1 MAMKKLVLVLI
12 VFVQSLSAQ
21 NIQTSLV
28 YSVHPSDGSQTRPP
42 LLILLHGYG
51 SNEND
56 LLDLAKAFD
65 PAFTTIA
72 LRGPRELA
80 QGSYAWFD
88 LQVNGGARVY
98 NYAQAAK
105 SRNLILAFISKA
117 CNTLNLDSTRVIVMG
132 FSQGAIMSYELG
144 LASAGKIAAIAP
156 LSGRMMDET
165 KKLPIKWDK
174 LSNLQVFIAHGTSDN
189 VLAIDESVK
198 ADKFLRDNNLKH
210 IIFRKYQMTH
220 SISGQ
225 ELNDLKVWL
234 KDCLRFFA
242 QTKAK

>member
-1 MAMKKLVLVLI
+1 MLLFIM
-12 VFVQSLSAQ
+12 VFVQGLAAQ
-21 NIQTSLV
+21 TIQTSLV
-28 YSVHPSDGSQTRPP
+28 YSVNPSDGSQARAP

-56 LLDLAKAFD
+56 LFDLAKAFD
-65 PAFTTIA
+65 PSFTTIS
-72 LRGPRELA
+72 LRAPNELSP
-80 QGSYAWFD
+80 GSYAWYD

-98 NYAQAAK
+98 NYAQAVK
-105 SRNLILAFISKA
+105 SRTLILSFISKA
-117 CNTLNLDSTRVIVMG
+117 CKTLNLDSTRVVVMG
-132 FSQGAIMSYELG
+132 FSQGAIMSYELA

-174 LSNLQVFIAHGTSDN
+174 LSNLQVFIGHGTSDN
-189 VLAIDESVK
+189 VLAMDESVK
-198 ADKFLRDNNLKH
+198 ADKFLRDNHLTH
-210 IIFRKYQMTH
+210 VVFHKYQMAH

-242 QTKAK
+242 QSKAK